1 MITEFENYLYQD
13 DVSKISQNL
22 SEYLQKLIN
31 SKFSSEIIKKVDTKT
46 LTKII
51 HFNSNDPFI
60 IEKKMIEALDNRN
73 LTQPIKDLSCGST
86 FRNPIGRSSL
96 GNKLD
101 NDHSLKAWKLIDDAG
116 LRGYKIGGAMIS
128 KKHTNFLINTGKA
141 TAKDLEDLGELVI
154 NKVKKNS
161 GIELIWEIKRVGIT

>member
-1 MITEFENYLYQD
+1 MNAGCYGSYLSDYLIGLTLIRRD
-13 DVSKISQNL
+13 GSKIYMNAGDF
-22 SEYLQKLIN
+22 
-31 SKFSSEIIKKVDTKT
+31 KFGYRVSSVPDSVITNIILRK
-46 LTKII
+46 
-51 HFNSNDPFI
+51 NSNDPLI

-96 GNKLD
+96 GNNLD

-128 KKHTNFLINTGKA
+128 NKHTNFLINTGKA

-154 NKVKKNS
+154 KKVKKIVVLSLS
-161 GIELIWEIKRVGIT
+161 GK

>member
-1 MITEFENYLYQD
+1 
-13 DVSKISQNL
+13 
-22 SEYLQKLIN
+22 
-31 SKFSSEIIKKVDTKT
+31 
-46 LTKII
+46 
-51 HFNSNDPFI
+51 
-60 IEKKMIEALDNRN
+60 MIEALDNRN

-128 KKHTNFLINTGKA
+128 KTYQF
-141 TAKDLEDLGELVI
+141 
-154 NKVKKNS
+154 S
-161 GIELIWEIKRVGIT
+161 Y